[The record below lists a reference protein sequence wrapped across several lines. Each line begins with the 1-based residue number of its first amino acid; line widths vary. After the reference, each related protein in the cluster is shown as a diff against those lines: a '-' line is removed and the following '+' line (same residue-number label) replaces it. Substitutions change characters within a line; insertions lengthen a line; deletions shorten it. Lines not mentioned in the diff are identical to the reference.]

1 VTTSARPSAAR
12 RGRRGSG
19 LASGPQLE
27 EFHRRL
33 FLALVWRSTWKHG
46 LSKEDAEDVVQEA
59 FRLAVQKLRADGNAR
74 AWLIRVVD
82 HLSVNHQRKTLR
94 RARLAAVWKLTW
106 NKENDPP
113 MERQDES
120 WEWIDT

>member
-1 VTTSARPSAAR
+1 M
-12 RGRRGSG
+12 
-19 LASGPQLE
+19 
-27 EFHRRL
+27 
-33 FLALVWRSTWKHG
+33 
-46 LSKEDAEDVVQEA
+46 VQEA

-94 RARLAAVWKLTW
+94 RARLAAMWKLTW

-120 WEWIDT
+120 WERIDT